1 MKKFLMILSTV
12 FLTTA
17 AFAQI
22 QYTSFNYKSYKM
34 GFKAPTDFKI
44 SKNTT
49 TEFTVTSTE
58 RGATFTLRP
67 IKEDAS
73 VDVSEPIE
81 LAKMGMVSVN
91 AQYTNVTIT
100 EESATILGG
109 GLSGYYMTG
118 TATNGATKI
127 NFFTMG
133 IYNPNSTMQFYG
145 INVYPVDRRTT
156 SNYDISKRILQSMQ
170 VIP

>member
-1 MKKFLMILSTV
+1 MKNFLMILSTV

-17 AFAQI
+17 TFAQI

-44 SKNTT
+44 TKNTT
-49 TEFTVTSTE
+49 TEFTVNSTE

-67 IKEDAS
+67 VKEDAS
-73 VDVSEPIE
+73 VDVSESVE

-91 AQYTNVTIT
+91 AQYTNVTTT
-100 EESATILGG
+100 EESAVILSG